1 MKVKNTNKSK
11 KQIKYKKRKTLKQKG
26 SGGNTS
32 KTKLDKEEN
41 VNLMLPTQNP
51 NSAFYNPT
59 PIKIRSPPRVHKMQ
73 RQGTTDSLTEIH
85 PISSMEEKRL
95 RDMGRVT
102 MDHNRTRKIPTFK
115 RFSVVPP
122 QDYDPYRP
130 ASVPIMKT
138 NSFEPIKSVKIRSLS
153 DMERGIPTFRKVNS
167 FDKYLNKYIEDPE
180 ESPPYFGGKKCKHK
194 NNKTC
199 KHCKKK

>member
-11 KQIKYKKRKTLKQKG
+11 KQIKYKKRKTLKQRG
-26 SGGNTS
+26 SGGTLS
-32 KTKLDKEEN
+32 KSNLSEN
-41 VNLMLPTQNP
+41 SFDLPLQNST
-51 NSAFYNPT
+51 SAFYSPS
-59 PIKIRSPPRVHKMQ
+59 PIKVRSPPRIHKMQ
-73 RQGTTDSLTEIH
+73 RKSTNDRLSAIQ

-95 RDMGRVT
+95 RDMGKVN
-102 MDHNRTRKIPTFK
+102 MDHNRTRKIPAFK

-122 QDYDPYRP
+122 QNYDPYRP

-138 NSFEPIKSVKIRSLS
+138 NSFEPIKPVKFRSLS
-153 DMERGIPTFRKVNS
+153 DMERGIPPFRKVNS
-167 FDKYLNKYIEDPE
+167 FDKYLNKYMEDPE

>member
-73 RQGTTDSLTEIH
+73 RRGTNDSLTEIQ

-95 RDMGRVT
+95 RDMSRVT
-102 MDHNRTRKIPTFK
+102 MDHNRTRKIPEFK
-115 RFSVVPP
+115 RFSVVPA

-130 ASVPIMKT
+130 ASVPIMRT
-138 NSFEPIKSVKIRSLS
+138 NSFEPIKPLRNRSLS
-153 DMERGIPTFRKVNS
+153 DMENAIPRFRKVNS
-167 FDKYLNKYIEDPE
+167 FNKYLNEYMRGEED
-180 ESPPYFGGKKCKHK
+180 PPYFGGKKCKHK

-199 KHCKKK
+199 KRCKKK

>member
-11 KQIKYKKRKTLKQKG
+11 KQIKYKKRKTLKQRG
-26 SGGNTS
+26 SGGTLS
-32 KTKLDKEEN
+32 KS
-41 VNLMLPTQNP
+41 NLNEDEIEIPLQNP
-51 NSAFYNPT
+51 NSAFYNPGS
-59 PIKIRSPPRVHKMQ
+59 IKVRSPPRVHKMKRKSTNDRLSSIQ
-73 RQGTTDSLTEIH
+73 

-95 RDMGRVT
+95 RDMGSVT
-102 MDHNRTRKIPTFK
+102 MDHNRTRKIPAFK

-122 QDYDPYRP
+122 QNYDPYRP

-138 NSFEPIKSVKIRSLS
+138 NSFEPINPVKFRSLS
-153 DMERGIPTFRKVNS
+153 DMERGIPMFRKVNS
-167 FDKYLNKYIEDPE
+167 FDKYLNKYVEDPE

-199 KHCKKK
+199 KHFKKK